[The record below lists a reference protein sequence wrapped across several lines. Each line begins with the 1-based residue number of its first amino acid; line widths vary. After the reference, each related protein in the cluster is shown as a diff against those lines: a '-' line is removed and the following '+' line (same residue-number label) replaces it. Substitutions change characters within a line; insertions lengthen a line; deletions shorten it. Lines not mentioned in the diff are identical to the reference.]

1 MFDIP
6 AENSLYLFINQNA
19 EALQNAAILLGGP
32 SWLRRIQFIINESYA
47 RAEPSSKARREL
59 QRFARLLL
67 RDAEFDFDGD
77 EGGFAAMLDPAS
89 PAIEDICLLTD
100 GLLDAPEEAGVEL
113 VPNAMR
119 YDFAAEEAWYDYV

>member
-6 AENSLYLFINQNA
+6 AENDLYLFINQHA
-19 EALQNAAILLGGP
+19 EALQNAAVLLGGP
-32 SWLRRIQFIINESYA
+32 SWLRRIQFIINESYV
-47 RAEPSSKARREL
+47 RAEPSSKARGEL

-67 RDAEFDFDGD
+67 RDAEFDLDSD
-77 EGGFAAMLDPAS
+77 EAGFAAMLDPAS

-100 GLLDAPEEAGVEL
+100 GLLDAAGKAGVEL
-113 VPNAMR
+113 DPNATR